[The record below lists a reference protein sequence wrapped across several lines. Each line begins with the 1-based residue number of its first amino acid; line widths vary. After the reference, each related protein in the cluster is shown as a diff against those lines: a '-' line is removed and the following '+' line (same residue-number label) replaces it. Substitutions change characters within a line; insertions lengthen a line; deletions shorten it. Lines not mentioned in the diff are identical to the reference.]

1 MSESTRGARDTVA
14 GYREVVADATTRRL
28 LAASVISVVG
38 DFVGGGALLVLAY
51 ERSGGR
57 AVAAAGFLA
66 ATGVGGLAMAVLGA
80 PMLDRIPRRQGLV
93 GSEVAGAL
101 AILLPL
107 VMPALWP
114 MYTAAFVLGARR
126 SAEVAIRH
134 GVLADAVT
142 ERLRSG
148 LIGLLGTSDQLGQVI
163 GYLTGA
169 SMAVLIGARTALALD
184 LLTFVAGAMIL
195 VGLRVPPR
203 EHPEHPPSL
212 TAGWHAIFG
221 HPQLRLLAVLVAA
234 SAAASA
240 LPESLAAAAV
250 GSDSPW
256 LPLVLAA
263 GPAGGVIGFLVAG
276 RLRATTV
283 FAGQLTHLAAYGVVV
298 MLGIL
303 ASGPLGFAL
312 VNVGAGAGAAWII
325 GPQVSFVRLAPA
337 HRVSQIMASMTAL
350 VMIAEGSWVLVAGAV
365 ADAAGVHTAYLLASA
380 VILAAATVGWTVH
393 LRRGDE
399 RTAWDPT
406 TPAAPAPPDRMDR
419 MDRSVTTGAEPAG

>member
-1 MSESTRGARDTVA
+1 MSETSRGARGTVA
-14 GYREVVADATTRRL
+14 GYREVLADATTRRL
-28 LAASVISVVG
+28 LGASVISVLG

-107 VMPALWP
+107 VLPALWP

-195 VGLRVPPR
+195 LGLHVPAR
-203 EHPEHPPSL
+203 THPAHPPSL
-212 TAGWHAIFG
+212 MAGWHAIFR

-250 GSDSPW
+250 GGDSPW

-298 MLGIL
+298 MLGVL
-303 ASGPLGFAL
+303 ASGPLGFGL

-337 HRVSQIMASMTAL
+337 PRVSQIMASMTAL

-365 ADAAGVHTAYLLASA
+365 ADALGVQAAYLFASA
-380 VILAAATVGWTVH
+380 VILASAIVGWTVH
-393 LRRGDE
+393 LRRGDQ
-399 RTAWDPT
+399 RTSWDPT
-406 TPAAPAPPDRMDR
+406 TPTAPTPADR
-419 MDRSVTTGAEPAG
+419 MDRSVTTEPEPAG